1 MKGISKSG
9 KGSVNMNDDVKI
21 FLEKLVEG
29 ATRSILEEQS
39 KSLLELKN
47 EIAELKD
54 LLKGDRSESNEENPA
69 IADMNSNGNWVNVV
83 KSSIQATLPKWR
95 FNLLLT
101 VKPGS
106 DAFQKNL
113 VQKPNMLEVLKKFKC
128 YRVIG
133 YC

>member
-21 FLEKLVEG
+21 FLEKIVEG

-39 KSLLELKN
+39 KTLLELKK

-54 LLKGDRSESNEENPA
+54 LLNGDRSKSNEEKPVT
-69 IADMNSNGNWVNVV
+69 ADMNPNGNWVNVV

-106 DAFQKNL
+106 DVFQKNL
-113 VQKPNMLEVLKKFKC
+113 VQKP
-128 YRVIG
+128 
-133 YC
+133 